1 MKSIFNKK
9 SKDKSS
15 LLGGGMP
22 DMFSNAH
29 PFVKS
34 ICLGLILNFIIEILC
49 RRSFVDGFV
58 HLIESPLV
66 FLYNTLII
74 ILTLFPALF
83 VKKQNFYFYIVSI
96 VWLGLAIAN
105 CVLLGMRTTPL
116 SFIDFQILLSALN
129 IIDIYVKPIHMILI
143 AAAILVAVYLAV
155 IVYRKTVASRPKYGK
170 AIMIF
175 TVTGIVFGIFT
186 LFLFRTNLLSM
197 TFPSMAAAYD
207 DYGFAYCFSVSVID
221 RGIDE
226 PEDYSE
232 EEIRDIISDLPQTNA
247 HEEEDLP
254 NIIFIQIES
263 FFDPNRFDTY
273 EYTED
278 PMPFWTYLRDNY
290 PGGLVT
296 VPSIGAGTA
305 NTEFEIISG
314 MSLDYF
320 GVGEYPY
327 KTILKETPSESINYN
342 LKELGYST
350 HAIHNHTHDFYDRNF
365 IYTHLGFD
373 SFTPVEYMPNVERN
387 FIDWA
392 KDSIIPIEVMKALRS
407 TEGQDMV
414 YAITVQAHGKYPT
427 DLTGYEYDA
436 DYTYVGEDEDP
447 LDHNQYVYLLS
458 EMRASSEALEALI
471 NELSAYEEKTVLV
484 MYGDHFPAMDF
495 EEDALNE
502 GTLLDTEYV
511 IWSNYGLEGEEENLS
526 AFQLTAH
533 VLELIG
539 INNGNVTKLHQ
550 TASSNK
556 DYLHDL
562 ELLEYDMLYGERY
575 AYPENKLPYTPTDLI
590 YGVEPIE
597 VTEALIEDNAL
608 IVYGRNFTQFSKVKI
623 NGKLYDTVVE
633 SSEVIKVMKTTAL
646 QDLSEPM
653 VISVAQVD
661 STGNV
666 LGETSE
672 ITVDFYID

>member
-1 MKSIFNKK
+1 MKSIFNKR
-9 SKDKSS
+9 SKDRGS
-15 LLGGGMP
+15 LLGRGMP
-22 DMFSNAH
+22 DILGNAH
-29 PFVKS
+29 PFIKS
-34 ICLGLILNFIIEILC
+34 ICLGLILNLIIEILC
-49 RRSFVDGFV
+49 RRSFVGGFV
-58 HLIESPLV
+58 HLIESPFV

-74 ILTLFPALF
+74 ILTLLPAMF

-129 IIDIYVKPIHMILI
+129 IIDIYVKPIHIVLI
-143 AAAILVAVYLAV
+143 AIAILAAVYLAV
-155 IVYRKTVASRPKYGK
+155 IVYRKTVATRPRYGK

-175 TVTGIVFGIFT
+175 TVTGIVFGIST
-186 LFLFRTNLLSM
+186 LFLFRSHLLSM

-226 PEDYSE
+226 PDDYSE
-232 EEIRDIISDLPQTNA
+232 EVINGIISDLPQTNT
-247 HEEEDLP
+247 HEEELP

-263 FFDPNRFDTY
+263 FFDPNRFHTY
-273 EYTED
+273 EYTQD
-278 PMPFWTYLRDNY
+278 PTPFWTYLRENY
-290 PGGLVT
+290 SGGLVT

-305 NTEFEIISG
+305 NTEFEVISG

-327 KTILKETPSESINYN
+327 KTILKETPAESINYN

-373 SFTPVEYMPNVERN
+373 SFTPVEYMPDVERN

-392 KDSIIPIEVMKALRS
+392 KDRVIPVEIMKALRS
-407 TEGQDMV
+407 TVGQDMV

-436 DYTYVGEDEDP
+436 DYTYVGEGEDP

-458 EMRASSEALEALI
+458 EMKASSEALRTLI
-471 NELSAYEEKTVLV
+471 MELSQFEEKTVLV
-484 MYGDHFPAMDF
+484 MFGDHFPAMDF

-511 IWSNYGLEGEEENLS
+511 IWSNYGLEAEEKNLS

-550 TASSNK
+550 TASSND

-575 AYPENKLPYTPTDLI
+575 AYPENELPYAPTELV

-597 VTEALIEDNAL
+597 VTNALPEDNVL
-608 IVYGRNFTQFSKVKI
+608 TVYGRNFTEFSKVKI

-633 SSEVIKVMKTTAL
+633 SSEVVKVMKTAAL
-646 QDLSEPM
+646 QNLSEPM

-661 STGNV
+661 STGNL
-666 LGETSE
+666 LGETSG
-672 ITVDFYID
+672 ITVDFNIN